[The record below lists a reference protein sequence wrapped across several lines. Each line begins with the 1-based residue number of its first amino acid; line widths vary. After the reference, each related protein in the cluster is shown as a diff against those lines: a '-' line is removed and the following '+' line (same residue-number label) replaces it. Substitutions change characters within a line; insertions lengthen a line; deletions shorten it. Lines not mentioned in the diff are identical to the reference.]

1 MIERTLNPLHYLTL
15 VRILLA
21 HHYVWHGII
30 IVNEIRPLDILTYAL
45 RKMIIEA
52 YSGFYPSLSVPVSK
66 PITYSGE
73 RDASYF
79 YMCHSSSLLLIDFG
93 WNKFMF
99 LSIPTND

>member
-52 YSGFYPSLSVPVSK
+52 YSGFYPSLSVPVSQQL
-66 PITYSGE
+66 IQE
-73 RDASYF
+73 RGMQVIF
-79 YMCHSSSLLLIDFG
+79 TCLIMLLMCHSSSLLLIDFG
-93 WNKFMF
+93 RN
-99 LSIPTND
+99 